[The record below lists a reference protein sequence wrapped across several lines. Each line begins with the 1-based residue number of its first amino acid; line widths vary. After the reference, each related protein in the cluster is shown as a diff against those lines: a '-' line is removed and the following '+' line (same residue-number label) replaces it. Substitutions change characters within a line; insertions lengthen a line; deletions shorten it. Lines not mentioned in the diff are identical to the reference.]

1 MQIDIHTPDVTVDPV
16 KPFVPARLKA
26 AAKRKAAI
34 KVLTKA
40 LRAAGVDRR
49 LARAVAKRKAAGGA
63 P

>member
-1 MQIDIHTPDVTVDPV
+1 MQIDIHTPDPA

-40 LRAAGVDRR
+40 LRAAGVYRW
-49 LARAVAKRKAAGGA
+49 LVRAVAKRKAGGA